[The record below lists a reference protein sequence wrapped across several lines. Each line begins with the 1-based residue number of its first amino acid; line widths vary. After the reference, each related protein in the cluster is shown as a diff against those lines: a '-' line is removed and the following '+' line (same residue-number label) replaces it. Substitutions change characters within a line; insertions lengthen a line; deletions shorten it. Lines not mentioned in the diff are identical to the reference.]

1 MGNGPLLFIEKEA
14 IMAKKKIT
22 DVVAELSGDFL
33 AENGYELYNTEFVKE
48 GRDWF
53 LRVYIDKVQ
62 SGVTTDGA
70 GEDQPQYISTE
81 DCEKVSRFLSEK
93 LDEADPI
100 EQNYYLEVSSP
111 GMDRPLIK
119 PEHYERYVGE
129 EVEIRLYKAMDGV
142 KNLQGVL
149 ESFDRESGAVTV
161 RCPDPGKNGNPDG
174 KTYELTLADIAKA
187 KLAVVF

>member
-1 MGNGPLLFIEKEA
+1 
-14 IMAKKKIT
+14 MAKKKIT
-22 DVVAELSGDFL
+22 DVVTELAGDFL

-53 LRVYIDKVQ
+53 LRVYVDLVQPAKVGQ
-62 SGVTTDGA
+62 PAKENQAD
-70 GEDQPQYISTE
+70 EDEPRYISTE

-111 GMDRPLIK
+111 GLDRPLIK
-119 PEHYERYVGE
+119 PEHYARYVGE
-129 EVEIRLYKAMDGV
+129 EVEVKLYKAIDGV

-149 ESFDRESGAVTV
+149 ESFDAESGAVTV
-161 RCPDPGKNGNPDG
+161 RCPQQGKNADPEG
-174 KTYELTLADIAKA
+174 KVYELTLADIAKA
-187 KLAVVF
+187 NLAVVF

>member
-1 MGNGPLLFIEKEA
+1 
-14 IMAKKKIT
+14 MAKKKIT
-22 DVVAELSGDFL
+22 EVVTELAGDFL

-53 LRVYIDKVQ
+53 LRVYVDLVQ
-62 SGVTTDGA
+62 TD
-70 GEDQPQYISTE
+70 EDEPRYISTE

-111 GMDRPLIK
+111 GLDRPLVK
-119 PEHYERYVGE
+119 PEHYARYVGR
-129 EVEIRLYKAMDGV
+129 EVEVKLYKAIDGV
-142 KNLQGVL
+142 KNLQGIL
-149 ESFDRESGAVTV
+149 ESFDAESGAVVVTV
-161 RCPDPGKNGNPDG
+161 DG

-187 KLAVVF
+187 NLAVVF

>member
-1 MGNGPLLFIEKEA
+1 
-14 IMAKKKIT
+14 MAKKKIT

-62 SGVTTDGA
+62 A
-70 GEDQPQYISTE
+70 ADQEEPQYVSTE

-111 GMDRPLIK
+111 GMDRPLIR

-149 ESFDRESGAVTV
+149 ENFDKESGAVTV
-161 RCPDPGKNGNPDG
+161 TVDG
-174 KTYELTLADIAKA
+174 KTCELTLADIAKA
-187 KLAVVF
+187 KLAVIF

>member
-1 MGNGPLLFIEKEA
+1 
-14 IMAKKKIT
+14 MAKKKIT
-22 DVVAELSGDFL
+22 EVVTELAGDFL

-53 LRVYIDKVQ
+53 LRVYVDLVQ
-62 SGVTTDGA
+62 TD
-70 GEDQPQYISTE
+70 EDEPRYISTE

-111 GMDRPLIK
+111 GLDRPLIK
-119 PEHYERYVGE
+119 PEHYARYVGE
-129 EVEIRLYKAMDGV
+129 EVEVKLYKAIDGV

-149 ESFDRESGAVTV
+149 ESFDAESGAVVVTV
-161 RCPDPGKNGNPDG
+161 DG

-187 KLAVVF
+187 NLAVVF

>member
-1 MGNGPLLFIEKEA
+1 
-14 IMAKKKIT
+14 MAKKKIT
-22 DVVAELSGDFL
+22 EVVAELAGEFL
-33 AENGYELYNTEFVKE
+33 AETGYELYNTEYVKE

-62 SGVTTDGA
+62 DAEQEEQT
-70 GEDQPQYISTE
+70 YISTE

-111 GMDRPLIK
+111 GMDRPLVR

-142 KNLQGVL
+142 KNIQGVL
-149 ESFDRESGAVTV
+149 EGFDRENSVATV
-161 RCPDPGKNGNPDG
+161 KAQIPRKGG
-174 KTYELTLADIAKA
+174 KTEEIVYELSLSDIAKA
-187 KLAVVF
+187 NLAVVF

>member
-1 MGNGPLLFIEKEA
+1 
-14 IMAKKKIT
+14 MAKKKIT
-22 DVVAELSGDFL
+22 DVVTELAGDFL

-53 LRVYIDKVQ
+53 LRVYVDLIQ
-62 SGVTTDGA
+62 ADGD
-70 GEDQPQYISTE
+70 EPRYISTE

-111 GMDRPLIK
+111 GLDRPLIK
-119 PEHYERYVGE
+119 PEHYARYVGE
-129 EVEIRLYKAMDGV
+129 EVEVKLYKAIDGV

-149 ESFDRESGAVTV
+149 ESFDAESGAVTV
-161 RCPDPGKNGNPDG
+161 RCPEQGKNADPEG

-187 KLAVVF
+187 NLAVVF